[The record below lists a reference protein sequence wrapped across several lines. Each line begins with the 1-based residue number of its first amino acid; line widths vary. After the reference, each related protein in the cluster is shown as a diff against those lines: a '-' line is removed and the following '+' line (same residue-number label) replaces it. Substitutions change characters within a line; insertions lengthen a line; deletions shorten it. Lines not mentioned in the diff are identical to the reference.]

1 MVEGGPPKPGGGGWI
16 TVRPPLDGPSRLRI
30 LVGTLAV
37 VVAAL
42 SSLALLNLLV
52 LEPVAGDGTGHVGDD
67 SGGGPVGGDAGQP
80 GGDAGGGDGNGT
92 GGEPGQPRNPCTTA
106 KSMTGG
112 AAVTFTVIA
121 LGLWVLSVWWRQSR
135 QTRVMNG
142 WAITALVFTLVA
154 VTLLFAWWLVV
165 KICNLDVFDLKA
177 CREIARSLLGAFV
190 GFLVP
195 ALGLVGYAVVKKRQ
209 GGRFMGL
216 WSGAGFVF
224 LYLAILAMV
233 GWLVADDFC
242 DRRFEPPEDIPDP
255 DDPGGDGG
263 GGDAGG
269 DGGGGDQGDPGGD
282 PGDPGGGNTGGDTGG
297 GSQGQGGGTGGGT
310 GGGGGGMPTLQAP
323 QVSPVM
329 LLVLLGMAAAVV
341 VIVLALRTRHNQ
353 HMAIAAGA
361 PEEVAVEDRGTLLE
375 LLRRTDL
382 RSDDRVVAAYRS
394 YLSWAT
400 VRGVG
405 KYPHE
410 TPREHGRRVTYE
422 LDLPW
427 DQTEPLLEA
436 YTHVRLGD
444 QDLDEDLRRK
454 AVAFAQGIRDGAI
467 RPGRPFAVPAERRPP
482 TEAGRREG
490 S

>member
-16 TVRPPLDGPSRLRI
+16 AVRPPLDGPSRLRI
-30 LVGTLAV
+30 LVGTVAI

-52 LEPVAGDGTGHVGDD
+52 LEPVVGEGPGEDGGDPGGGSFGDPQPDPGAGDG
-67 SGGGPVGGDAGQP
+67 GGDQDGTGDQP
-80 GGDAGGGDGNGT
+80 G
-92 GGEPGQPRNPCTTA
+92 QRRNPCTTA
-106 KSMTGG
+106 KSLTGG
-112 AAVTFTVIA
+112 SAVTVTVIS

-154 VTLLFAWWLVV
+154 VTLLFAWWLVT

-177 CREIARSLLGAFV
+177 CRDIARSLLGAFI

-195 ALGLVGYAVVKKRQ
+195 AVGLIGLAVVKKRQ
-209 GGRFMGL
+209 GGRFFGL

-242 DRRFEPPEDIPDP
+242 DRRFEPPEDVPDP
-255 DDPGGDGG
+255 DDPDGDGG
-263 GGDAGG
+263 GDDPGDGDGG
-269 DGGGGDQGDPGGD
+269 DGGDPGGD
-282 PGDPGGGNTGGDTGG
+282 PGDPGGGDPGGNTGG
-297 GSQGQGGGTGGGT
+297 GSSPGRGGGTGGGN
-310 GGGGGGMPTLQAP
+310 GGGGGGLPTFQAP

-341 VIVLALRTRHNQ
+341 IIVLALRTRHNQ
-353 HMAIAAGA
+353 RMDIAAGA
-361 PEEVAVEDRGTLLE
+361 PEEIAVEDRSTLLE

-382 RSDDRVVAAYRS
+382 RSDDKVVAAYRS

-410 TPREHGRRVTYE
+410 TPREHGQRVTYE

-444 QDLDEDLRRK
+444 EDLDEELRRR
-454 AVAFAQGIRDGAI
+454 AVAFAEGIREGAI
-467 RPGRPFAVPAERRPP
+467 RPGRPFAAPREPPAA
-482 TEAGRREG
+482 TEEG